1 MKNRYAPKVLAL
13 VAASSVIML
22 AGCTSSADAP
32 SGDPKSLMTGTKEAP
47 LEWDATTAD
56 GETFE
61 TLNAV
66 SQAATVVIQ
75 GTAESSRVE
84 RVSEVPFTV
93 TTVNVSS
100 VVSGTHEGHR
110 STFASLAMS
119 TIRTTLTQMCFR
131 LGGDYLLYLEPFELE
146 AGVPT
151 GQYVIVGGVAAWE
164 KAPSGELEGMAGESK
179 LPDVVTQSDIQASL
193 D

>member
-100 VVSGTHEGHR
+100 VVSGTHEG
-110 STFASLAMS
+110 ASID
-119 TIRTTLTQMCFR
+119 IRQFGDEYNTDHSYANVLSPGGR
-131 LGGDYLLYLEPFELE
+131 LP
-146 AGVPT
+146 A
-151 GQYVIVGGVAAWE
+151 I
-164 KAPSGELEGMAGESK
+164 S
-179 LPDVVTQSDIQASL
+179 
-193 D
+193 